1 MTITTK
7 VLACG
12 AAATAAAG
20 ALLCGGTAVA
30 DANCGKPTCFTS
42 IRVDNGVIVADWQSP
57 ITGPYTVLD
66 QLELS
71 QGLDPSFGPHV
82 LVRAD
87 DSGHGFYRSGIAARP
102 GYMYTLRVRSCSR
115 TVCGPWETSGFHAP
129 DAPESPP
136 GPDITDRQVQLAPD
150 MRVPDITDR
159 QVQLPPDIRVQL
171 PPDIMVPPDIKV
183 PCADPARVQTC

>member
-71 QGLDPSFGPHV
+71 QGLRPEFWPTRTGTGGAI
-82 LVRAD
+82 RATA
-87 DSGHGFYRSGIAARP
+87 SIAA
-102 GYMYTLRVRSCSR
+102 
-115 TVCGPWETSGFHAP
+115 A
-129 DAPESPP
+129 SPP
-136 GPDITDRQVQLAPD
+136 DPDIC
-150 MRVPDITDR
+150 
-159 QVQLPPDIRVQL
+159 IR
-171 PPDIMVPPDIKV
+171 
-183 PCADPARVQTC
+183 